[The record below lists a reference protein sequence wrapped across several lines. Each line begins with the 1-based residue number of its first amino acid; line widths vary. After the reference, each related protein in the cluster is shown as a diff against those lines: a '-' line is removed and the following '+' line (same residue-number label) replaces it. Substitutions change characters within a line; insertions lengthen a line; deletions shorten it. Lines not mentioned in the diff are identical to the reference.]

1 MPLVRRLSLL
11 VLVEG
16 AALLALG
23 LGYGGYALS
32 RSGDHAAAELAG
44 VAAVV
49 TGVLLLLL
57 GRALGRGRA
66 WARGPVVTLNI
77 FPLPV
82 AFQAL
87 GAGAW
92 WVGVPLLLLAGSVLY
107 LFATPELRDTFRER

>member
-11 VLVEG
+11 LVLEG
-16 AALLALG
+16 TALACLG

-32 RSGDHAAAELAG
+32 RLGDHGAAALAG
-44 VAAVV
+44 AAAVAA
-49 TGVLLLLL
+49 GAVLVLL
-57 GRALGRGRA
+57 GRAAGREKG
-66 WARGPVVTLNI
+66 WARSPAVTLNV

-82 AFQAL
+82 AVQAL
-87 GAGAW
+87 AAGAW

>member
-1 MPLVRRLSLL
+1 MLRRLSLL

-16 AALLALG
+16 AALLLLG

-32 RSGDHAAAELAG
+32 RSGDHAPAELAG
-44 VAAVV
+44 AAAAV
-49 TGVLLLLL
+49 TGALLLLL
-57 GRALGRGRA
+57 GRALDRGKA

-82 AFQAL
+82 ALQAL
-87 GAGAW
+87 SAGAW
-92 WVGVPLLLLAGSVLY
+92 WVAVPLLLLAGSVLY